1 MREVQY
7 VVEVATNFS
16 VKFQPV
22 LYPKH
27 VNAKGRLLDR
37 SLSFLFMKKLTIFIL
52 ILLLLIVSEYV
63 LLNELFAHNMRVG
76 MVLLS
81 LLSTVI
87 FILVIVRFFKKYIL
101 PAKQS

>member
-1 MREVQY
+1 MNTTSIV
-7 VVEVATNFS
+7 T
-16 VKFQPV
+16 
-22 LYPKH
+22 PKH

-37 SLSFLFMKKLTIFIL
+37 SLSFLFMKKLTVFIL
-52 ILLLLIVSEYV
+52 ILLLLIASEYF

-76 MVLLS
+76 IVLLS
-81 LLSTVI
+81 LVGTVV